1 MAAYS
6 FVFRRLLPPSRVQ
19 RGKENDLA
27 YEAAALRARGDHFE
41 ALAQRLKSENEL
53 LGRKARELRGRVDDL
68 TRHDERDRLREQV
81 QPSAANGGV
90 SARKRE
96 LALPEARLTRRDTI
110 GAFYLVPKAWLVYL

>member
-1 MAAYS
+1 MVAYS

-81 QPSAANGGV
+81 RPSAANGGRV
-90 SARKRE
+90 SAHNRG
-96 LALPEARLTRRDTI
+96 LVLPEAR
-110 GAFYLVPKAWLVYL
+110 PKEGHNWRFVFSS